1 MAGRG
6 RTSTRRV
13 NKRADFRGV
22 RYPVSGAEALKAD
35 AEKKVSRRRRAS
47 GRERIPKA
55 AGAEDELTPGYA
67 GTAGR
72 KRKAGTAPEKGQ
84 ASRAVRRNRRRAA
97 SLNLVFVLFF
107 SVVTVL
113 TVGMCIYY
121 VRMKETVTSQTK
133 ENEALESELSTLRSE
148 NDALLESVND
158 SIDWEYVRNT
168 AILKLGMSYATE
180 DQIVWYNSSSDSSEV
195 RQYRDVPS

>member
-1 MAGRG
+1 MAERG

-47 GRERIPKA
+47 GRERLPKA
-55 AGAEDELTPGYA
+55 AGSEEEPAAGYA
-67 GTAGR
+67 GTAVR
-72 KRKAGTAPEKGQ
+72 NAGISSAEGQ

-107 SVVTVL
+107 SAVTL
-113 TVGMCIYY
+113 ITVGMCISYL
-121 VRMKETVTSQTK
+121 RMKETVTSQTK

>member
-13 NKRADFRGV
+13 KNRADFRGV

-35 AEKKVSRRRRAS
+35 AMNKGSRRRKS
-47 GRERIPKA
+47 TGRERIRKA
-55 AGAEDELTPGYA
+55 AGAEQEIEAGYA
-67 GTAGR
+67 GAAGTGR
-72 KRKAGTAPEKGQ
+72 KSGASPASEQT
-84 ASRAVRRNRRRAA
+84 SRAVRRNRRRAA

-107 SVVTVL
+107 SVVTLL

-121 VRMKETVTSQTK
+121 LRIKNDITSQTK
-133 ENEALESELSTLRSE
+133 QNETLASELATLRSE
-148 NDALLESVND
+148 NDALLENVNN
-158 SIDWEYVRNT
+158 SIDWDYVRDT
-168 AILKLGMSYATE
+168 AVLKLGMSYATE
-180 DQIVWYNSSSDSSEV
+180 DQIVWYNNSSDSSEV

>member
-1 MAGRG
+1 M
-6 RTSTRRV
+6 
-13 NKRADFRGV
+13 

-55 AGAEDELTPGYA
+55 AGAEEEPAAGYA
-67 GTAGR
+67 GTAVR
-72 KRKAGTAPEKGQ
+72 NAGISSAEGQ

-107 SVVTVL
+107 SAVTL
-113 TVGMCIYY
+113 ITVGMCISYL
-121 VRMKETVTSQTK
+121 RMKETVTSQTK